1 MSPVGNVSVYEAA
14 NSTVDFSC
22 TYTSGSHARF
32 MINGTDASLYR
43 SGGVLSS
50 QSGTLLKL
58 QIPRDKQFDHLW
70 ITCAVD
76 AYMSEAANLHVQGIH
91 LLGPGN
97 KYIVVNKLI
106 I

>member
-22 TYTSGSHARF
+22 TYTSGSFAGF
-32 MINGTDASLYR
+32 VINGTDASYCR
-43 SGGVLSS
+43 GVLSS
-50 QSGTLLKL
+50 QSGALLKL
-58 QIPRDKQFDHLW
+58 QVPRDKQFDNLW

-76 AYMSEAANLHVQGIH
+76 ADMSEAAYLHIQGIH
-91 LLGPGN
+91 LLGTGN
-97 KYIVVNKLI
+97 KYIVINKLI